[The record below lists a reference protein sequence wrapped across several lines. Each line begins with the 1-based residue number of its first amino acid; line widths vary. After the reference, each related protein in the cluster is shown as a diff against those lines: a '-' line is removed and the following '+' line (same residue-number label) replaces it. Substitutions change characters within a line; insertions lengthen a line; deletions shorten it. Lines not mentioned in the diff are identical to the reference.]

1 MARVVRGGGLFC
13 LLLGFL
19 LQACTPPVRQYGL
32 TQQTLTCD
40 QANSYSYR
48 TLQGMGFAITVLE
61 PAQVGRPGKI
71 QGWRDERGDTQSVTV
86 AITCNAGTTDIDAS
100 QDNRFLGQVDF
111 KRAFFLAF
119 TGMAVQSVVIETAAR
134 EEAQRPLERKTQK
147 GLRVLMAPVAG
158 LGAKVDFDL
167 DLAAGRILPVRVTI
181 NNATVRTYA
190 LDPADIVLIRQDGTC
205 VQTLPVA
212 AAAQHVADAA
222 RQKAGKQAALP
233 DTAVILRQLQ
243 KRLLN
248 SSSVAPNQLVEG
260 YVFFPVGAYV
270 KGRISL
276 TDQESDEAE
285 GFVVE
290 F

>member
-1 MARVVRGGGLFC
+1 M
-13 LLLGFL
+13 
-19 LQACTPPVRQYGL
+19 
-32 TQQTLTCD
+32 
-40 QANSYSYR
+40 
-48 TLQGMGFAITVLE
+48 
-61 PAQVGRPGKI
+61 
-71 QGWRDERGDTQSVTV
+71 